1 MSLPR
6 GCKFLTSFCQ
16 IAELRMCALSHRIR
30 EEPNWWEKL
39 KDKTVVEKWREEA
52 LQQERANEI
61 PLSKPTFSGE
71 PTYQEAL
78 TLRELNWSRKLT
90 SARKLTPTMVKFF
103 RLRVI
108 PPILT
113 LVFRLIT
120 YSKSSTDMH
129 ICVIQRLG

>member
-1 MSLPR
+1 
-6 GCKFLTSFCQ
+6 
-16 IAELRMCALSHRIR
+16 MCALSHRIR

-61 PLSKPTFSGE
+61 PLSEPRFSGE
-71 PTYQEAL
+71 VTREEAL

-103 RLRVI
+103 RLRAI

-120 YSKSSTDMH
+120 YSRSSADTH
-129 ICVIQRLG
+129 LCVIQRLG